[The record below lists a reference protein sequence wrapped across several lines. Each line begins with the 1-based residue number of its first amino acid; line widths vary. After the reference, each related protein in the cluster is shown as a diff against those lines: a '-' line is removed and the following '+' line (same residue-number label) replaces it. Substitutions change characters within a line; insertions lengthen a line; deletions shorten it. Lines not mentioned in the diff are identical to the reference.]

1 MDKFIIIIAT
11 MIFSLACA
19 STYVFIYVI
28 ERYGTVMESL
38 TVLWFGF
45 LIGTTFCL
53 LSQNILDSILDYLD
67 ERRISKT
74 LEELR

>member
-45 LIGTTFCL
+45 LIGVTFCL

>member
-1 MDKFIIIIAT
+1 MDKFTIIIAT

-19 STYVFIYVI
+19 SAYVFIYVI

-45 LIGTTFCL
+45 LIGATFCL

-67 ERRISKT
+67 ERRTAKT
-74 LEELR
+74 LT